1 MKNLKFIIMLIL
13 AILCF
18 SAVAFADVYVRGYTK
33 KNGTYVAPHYRSSPN
48 HTVRDNWSTKGNRNP
63 YTGKLGTKTYR
74 GTGSY
79 QPSPPRR
86 QGQFTDGITK
96 PYPIQ
101 SDVLKPKSRGNGNI
115 NGLRF
120 Q

>member
-1 MKNLKFIIMLIL
+1 MLIL
-13 AILCF
+13 AILSF
-18 SAVAFADVYVRGYTK
+18 SAVAFADVYVKGYTK

-74 GTGSY
+74 GRGLY
-79 QPSPPRR
+79 QPSSPR
-86 QGQFTDGITK
+86 QGEFTDGITK
-96 PYPIQ
+96 PYP
-101 SDVLKPKSRGNGNI
+101 LKNDLLHPGRQKRRGDGNI